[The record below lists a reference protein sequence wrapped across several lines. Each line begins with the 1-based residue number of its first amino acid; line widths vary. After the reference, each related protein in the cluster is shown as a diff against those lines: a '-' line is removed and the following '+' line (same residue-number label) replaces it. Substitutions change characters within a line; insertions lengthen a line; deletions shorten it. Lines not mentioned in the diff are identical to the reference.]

1 MLSLLIGVGGATRGI
16 RASPLFSILEEDC
29 TCTQQNQDDV
39 MQQTRDSRTYV
50 KCYHNLLHQTKQ
62 VGCEHFVHNTMH
74 GLIET
79 RQCFYHPPSQEQIT
93 ASLQLSTCSN
103 HRYQDDILRTHQT
116 ILTSSVKFAKRQN
129 VRGFRQDLQTPIYI
143 FRWRAQNLLKEPF

>member
-50 KCYHNLLHQTKQ
+50 KCYHNLLH
-62 VGCEHFVHNTMH
+62 
-74 GLIET
+74 
-79 RQCFYHPPSQEQIT
+79 
-93 ASLQLSTCSN
+93 
-103 HRYQDDILRTHQT
+103 
-116 ILTSSVKFAKRQN
+116 
-129 VRGFRQDLQTPIYI
+129 
-143 FRWRAQNLLKEPF
+143 